1 MKGRRATWLAIA
13 AAAVLSLLV
22 AAPTAVAVQ
31 PNPGIVLENGVTQP
45 VFGYADAI
53 RERVWVES
61 SFDTDL
67 DGVLDRIA
75 LDIMRPA
82 ATELGLETPVI
93 MDASPYYSTLGR
105 GNEGEL
111 KRDLDGD
118 GLLDRWPLFYD
129 NYFVPRG
136 YAIVLLDMV
145 GTNNSTGCPVT
156 GGTPDHLSAV
166 VGIDWLNG
174 RRKGY
179 DKDGNEIVADW
190 HNGRTGMIGK
200 SYDGTLANGAAS
212 TGVEGLSTIV
222 PISAISSWYDY
233 TRSNGVVTRSNSYPS
248 SLSNTVTN
256 PARRAHCAAVR
267 ATMALTDGDE
277 SGDYTPFWVERD
289 YNPDAGNVRA
299 SVFVVHGLQ
308 DDNVMPDHFSKWW
321 DALPVNVPK
330 KLWLTRTG
338 HIDPF
343 DFRRTEWVSTL
354 HRWFDH
360 ELQGVRNGILH
371 EDKADI
377 EYAADEWRTYKRWP
391 VDARNDVSVKL
402 LADTPTTAG
411 SLVLGPPPTPNVP
424 RVHQT
429 ITDTPSLSETTAI
442 SNPTTVTANRRIFL
456 SPPLEAP
463 VHISGTP
470 VVRIR
475 ASVNAA
481 DTNFG
486 AVLVDYGPATQVS
499 RTGDGAQNLAT
510 QDCWGEASAMDDAC
524 YLQVAKRITNVTQWR
539 VSKGILDALNRN
551 SYAVPEPL
559 IAGLE
564 ESFTFPLLPQDYV
577 FPVGHR
583 IGLVLVG
590 SYSGYGSQADQNR
603 ATINLNVTETVFDL
617 PVVGGKYALKRAGL
631 EKVTPASGMKTAL
644 AEPELESESE
654 VSAGDLT
661 GG

>member
-1 MKGRRATWLAIA
+1 MKRCRATWLAIA
-13 AAAVLSLLV
+13 AATVLCVLA
-22 AAPTAVAVQ
+22 AAPTAAAAPQ
-31 PNPGIVLENGVTQP
+31 NPGIVVESGVTQP

-67 DGVLDRIA
+67 DGVPDRIA
-75 LDIMRPA
+75 LDIIRPA
-82 ATELGLETPVI
+82 ASEQDLEVPVI

-105 GNEGEL
+105 GNESEL

-136 YAIVLLDMV
+136 YAVVLLDMV

-156 GGTPDHLSAV
+156 GAPPDHLSAV
-166 VGIDWLNG
+166 LGIDWLNG
-174 RRKGY
+174 RARGY
-179 DKDGNEIVADW
+179 DANGNEVVADW

-248 SLSNTVTN
+248 SLSNTVTD
-256 PARRAHCAAVR
+256 PDRRAHCAAVR

-277 SGDYTPFWVERD
+277 TGDYTPFWAERD
-289 YNPDAGNVRA
+289 YNPDASNVEA

-308 DDNVMPDHFSKWW
+308 DDNVMPNHFSKWW
-321 DALPVNVPK
+321 DALPASVAK

-343 DFRRTEWVSTL
+343 DFRRSEWVSTL

-360 ELQGVRNGILH
+360 ELQGVPNDVLA
-371 EDKADI
+371 EPEADV
-377 EYAADEWRTYKRWP
+377 EYAADEWRTHTRWP
-391 VDARNDVSVKL
+391 VDAREEVSLKL
-402 LADTPTTAG
+402 LADTATTAG
-411 SLVLGPPPTPNVP
+411 ALALGPPPTPNLP

-429 ITDTPSLSETTAI
+429 ITDTPFLSETNAI
-442 SNPTTVTANRRIFL
+442 SNPTTVTANRRVFL
-456 SPPLEAP
+456 STPLEAP
-463 VHISGTP
+463 VHVSGTP
-470 VVRIR
+470 VVRVR
-475 ASVNAA
+475 ASVNAT
-481 DTNFG
+481 DTNLG

-499 RTGDGAQNLAT
+499 RSGDGVRTLAT
-510 QDCWGEASAMDDAC
+510 EDCWGETSATDEAC
-524 YLQVAKRITNVTQWR
+524 YRQVEKRLTDVTQWR

-551 SYAVPEPL
+551 SYAVPEL
-559 IAGLE
+559 LVAGLE

-577 FPVGHR
+577 FPAGHR

-590 SYSGYGSQADQNR
+590 SYSGYSSQPDQNR
-603 ATINLNVTETVFDL
+603 ATISLNVTETLFDL
-617 PVVGGKYALKRAGL
+617 PVVGGKAALVRAGL
-631 EKVTPASGMKTAL
+631 EKVTPAGVIETPL
-644 AEPELESESE
+644 GEPESEAS
-654 VSAGDLT
+654 SGDLRD
-661 GG
+661 G

>member
-1 MKGRRATWLAIA
+1 MRRRRATWLVTGAAALLCVLGSAPTA
-13 AAAVLSLLV
+13 AAA
-22 AAPTAVAVQ
+22 P
-31 PNPGIVLENGVTQP
+31 PNPGIVVENGVTQP

-53 RERVWVES
+53 RERVWVEAD
-61 SFDTDL
+61 FDTDL
-67 DGVLDRIA
+67 DGAKDRIA
-75 LDIMRPA
+75 LDVMRPA
-82 ATELGLETPVI
+82 ATGLGFKAPVI

-105 GNEGEL
+105 GNEAEL
-111 KRDLDGD
+111 KQDGDGD

-136 YAIVLLDMV
+136 YAVVLLDMV
-145 GTNNSTGCPVT
+145 GTSNSTGCPVT
-156 GGTPDHLSAV
+156 GGRPDHLSAV

-179 DKDGNEIVADW
+179 DKNGNEVVAAW
-190 HNGRTGMIGK
+190 HNGQTGMIGK

-233 TRSNGVVTRSNSYPS
+233 TRSNGVVTRGNSYPS
-248 SLSNTVTN
+248 FLSNTVTN
-256 PARRAHCAAVR
+256 PDRRAHCAAVR
-267 ATMALTDGDE
+267 ATLAMTDGDE
-277 SGDYTPFWVERD
+277 SGDYTPFWAERD
-289 YNPDAGNVRA
+289 YNPDAGNVHA

-321 DALPVNVPK
+321 DALPSSVAK

-343 DFRRTEWVSTL
+343 DFRRADWVSTL

-360 ELQGVRNGILH
+360 ELQGVRNDVLT
-371 EDKADI
+371 EPQADV
-377 EYAADEWRTYKRWP
+377 EYAADEWQTFTRWP
-391 VDARNDVSVKL
+391 IDARQEVSLKL

-411 SLVLGPPPTPNVP
+411 ALALGPPPTPNLP

-429 ITDTPSLSETTAI
+429 ITDTPSLNETNAI
-442 SNPTTVTANRRIFL
+442 SNPTTVTANRRVFL
-456 SPPLEAP
+456 STPLKAP

-475 ASVNAA
+475 ASVNAT

-486 AVLVDYGPATQVS
+486 GVLVDYGPATQVS
-499 RTGDGAQNLAT
+499 RTGDGARTLAT
-510 QDCWGEASAMDDAC
+510 EDCWGETSASDEAC
-524 YLQVAKRITNVTQWR
+524 YLQVEKRLTNVTQWR

-551 SYAVPEPL
+551 SYAVAELLTPDQ
-559 IAGLE
+559 E

-577 FPVGHR
+577 FRAGHR

-590 SYSGYGSQADQNR
+590 SYSGYSSQADQNR
-603 ATINLNVTETVFDL
+603 ATISLNVTETLFDL
-617 PVVGGKYALKRAGL
+617 PVVGGKGALTRAGL
-631 EKVTPASGMKTAL
+631 EKVTPAGMIETPPG
-644 AEPELESESE
+644 ERESE
-654 VSAGDLT
+654 VRAGDLSD
-661 GG
+661 G

>member
-1 MKGRRATWLAIA
+1 MKRRRATWLAIA
-13 AAAVLSLLV
+13 AAAVPCVLA
-22 AAPTAVAVQ
+22 AAPTAAAAPQ
-31 PNPGIVLENGVTQP
+31 NPGIVVENGVTQP
-45 VFGYADAI
+45 VFGYADAV

-61 SFDTDL
+61 GFDTDL
-67 DGVLDRIA
+67 DGVPDRIA

-82 ATELGLETPVI
+82 ASELDLDVPVI

-105 GNEGEL
+105 GNESEL

-136 YAIVLLDMV
+136 YAVVLLDMV

-156 GGTPDHLSAV
+156 GAAPDHLSAV

-174 RRKGY
+174 RAKGY
-179 DKDGNEIVADW
+179 DEDGNEVVADW

-212 TGVEGLSTIV
+212 TGVEGLATIV

-248 SLSNTVTN
+248 SLSNTVTD
-256 PARRAHCAAVR
+256 PDRRAHCAAVR

-277 SGDYTPFWVERD
+277 TGDYTPFWAERD
-289 YNPDAGNVRA
+289 YNPAASNVKA

-308 DDNVMPDHFSKWW
+308 DDNVMPNHFSKWW
-321 DALPVNVPK
+321 DALPASVAK

-343 DFRRTEWVSTL
+343 DFRRSEWVSTL

-360 ELQGVRNGILH
+360 ELQGVPNDVLT
-371 EDKADI
+371 EPEADV
-377 EYAADEWRTYKRWP
+377 EYAADEWRTHTRWP
-391 VDARNDVSVKL
+391 VDAREEVSLKL
-402 LADTPTTAG
+402 LADTATTAG
-411 SLVLGPPPTPNVP
+411 ALALGPPPTPNLP

-429 ITDTPSLSETTAI
+429 ITDTPFLSETNAI

-456 SPPLEAP
+456 STPLEAP
-463 VHISGTP
+463 VHVSGTP
-470 VVRIR
+470 VVRVR
-475 ASVNAA
+475 ASVNAT

-486 AVLVDYGPATQVS
+486 AILVDYGPATQVS
-499 RTGDGAQNLAT
+499 RTGDGVRTLAT
-510 QDCWGEASAMDDAC
+510 QDCWGETSTTDEAC
-524 YLQVAKRITNVTQWR
+524 YLQVEKRLTNVTQWR

-551 SYAVPEPL
+551 SYAVPEL
-559 IAGLE
+559 LVAGLE

-577 FPVGHR
+577 FPAGHR

-590 SYSGYGSQADQNR
+590 SYSGYSSQADQNR
-603 ATINLNVTETVFDL
+603 ATISLNVTETLFDL
-617 PVVGGKYALKRAGL
+617 PVVGGKAALVRAGL
-631 EKVTPASGMKTAL
+631 EKVTPAGVIETPAE
-644 AEPELESESE
+644 EPESEAS
-654 VSAGDLT
+654 SGDLRD
-661 GG
+661 G

>member
-1 MKGRRATWLAIA
+1 MKTRRATWLAIA
-13 AAAVLSLLV
+13 AAAVLCVLA
-22 AAPTAVAVQ
+22 AAPTVAAA
-31 PNPGIVLENGVTQP
+31 PPSPGIVVENGVTQP
-45 VFGYADAI
+45 VFGYTDAI

-67 DGVLDRIA
+67 DGVADRIA

-82 ATELGLETPVI
+82 ASDSGLKVPVI

-105 GNEGEL
+105 GNESEF

-118 GLLDRWPLFYD
+118 GLLDRWPLYYD

-136 YAIVLLDMV
+136 YAVVLLDMV

-156 GGTPDHLSAV
+156 GAPPDHLSAV

-174 RRKGY
+174 RAKGY
-179 DKDGNEIVADW
+179 DKDGNEVVAAW

-212 TGVEGLSTIV
+212 TGVEGLATIV

-233 TRSNGVVTRSNSYPS
+233 TRSNGVVTRGNSYPS
-248 SLSNTVTN
+248 FLSNTVTD
-256 PARRAHCAAVR
+256 PDRRAYCAAVR

-277 SGDYTPFWVERD
+277 TGDYTPFWLERD
-289 YNPDAGNVRA
+289 YTPDAGNVQA
-299 SVFVVHGLQ
+299 SVFVSHGLQ

-321 DALPVNVPK
+321 DALPANVPK

-338 HIDPF
+338 HVDPF
-343 DFRRTEWVSTL
+343 DFRRAAWVSTL

-360 ELQGVRNGILH
+360 ELQGVRNDVLT
-371 EDKADI
+371 EPQADI
-377 EYAADEWRTYKRWP
+377 EYAADEWRTYRRWP
-391 VDARNDVSVKL
+391 VDARDEVSLKL
-402 LADTPTTAG
+402 IADTPTTAG
-411 SLVLGPPPTPNVP
+411 ALAIGPPPTPNLS

-429 ITDTPSLSETTAI
+429 ITDTPSLSENNAI

-456 SPPLEAP
+456 SAPLEAP

-470 VVRIR
+470 VVRVR
-475 ASVNAA
+475 ASVNAT

-486 AVLVDYGPATQVS
+486 AILVDYGPATQVS
-499 RTGDGAQNLAT
+499 RNGEGVQTLT
-510 QDCWGEASAMDDAC
+510 TEDCWGEASAADDAC
-524 YLQVAKRITNVTQWR
+524 YFQVAKRLTNVTQWR

-551 SYAVPEPL
+551 SYAVAEPL
-559 IAGLE
+559 IPGVEA
-564 ESFTFPLLPQDYV
+564 SFTFPLLPQDYV
-577 FPVGHR
+577 FPAGHR

-603 ATINLNVTETVFDL
+603 ATISLNVTETLFDL
-617 PVVGGKYALKRAGL
+617 PVVGGKQALSRAGL
-631 EKVTPASGMKTAL
+631 EKVTPADAIETPFKA
-644 AEPELESESE
+644 PESE
-654 VSAGDLT
+654 VSTGDLSD
-661 GG
+661 G

>member
-1 MKGRRATWLAIA
+1 
-13 AAAVLSLLV
+13 
-22 AAPTAVAVQ
+22 
-31 PNPGIVLENGVTQP
+31 
-45 VFGYADAI
+45 
-53 RERVWVES
+53 
-61 SFDTDL
+61 
-67 DGVLDRIA
+67 
-75 LDIMRPA
+75 
-82 ATELGLETPVI
+82 
-93 MDASPYYSTLGR
+93 
-105 GNEGEL
+105 
-111 KRDLDGD
+111 
-118 GLLDRWPLFYD
+118 
-129 NYFVPRG
+129 
-136 YAIVLLDMV
+136 VLLDMV

-179 DKDGNEIVADW
+179 DKDGNEVVADW
-190 HNGRTGMIGK
+190 HNGRAGMIGK

-212 TGVEGLSTIV
+212 TGVDGLSTIV

-233 TRSNGVVTRSNSYPS
+233 TRSNGVVTRGNSYPS
-248 SLSNTVTN
+248 SLSNTVTDPN
-256 PARRAHCAAVR
+256 RRAHCAAVR

-277 SGDYTPFWVERD
+277 TGDYTPFWVERD
-289 YNPDAGNVRA
+289 YKPDAGNVRA

-321 DALPVNVPK
+321 DALPASVAK

-343 DFRRTEWVSTL
+343 DFRRSEWVSTL

-360 ELQGVRNGILH
+360 ELQGVPNDVLT
-371 EDKADI
+371 EPQADV
-377 EYAADEWRTYKRWP
+377 EYAADEWRTHTRWP
-391 VDARNDVSVKL
+391 VDAREEVSLKL

-411 SLVLGPPPTPNVP
+411 ALALGPPPTPNLP
-424 RVHQT
+424 RVHQP
-429 ITDTPSLSETTAI
+429 ITDTPFLSETNAI
-442 SNPTTVTANRRIFL
+442 SNPTTVTANRRVFL
-456 SPPLEAP
+456 STPLEAP

-475 ASVNAA
+475 ASVNAT

-499 RTGDGAQNLAT
+499 RSGDGARTLAT
-510 QDCWGEASAMDDAC
+510 QDCWGESSATDEAC
-524 YLQVAKRITNVTQWR
+524 YLQVEKRLTNVTQWR

-551 SYAVPEPL
+551 SYAVAEPL

-590 SYSGYGSQADQNR
+590 SYSGYSSQADQNR
-603 ATINLNVTETVFDL
+603 ATISLNVTETLFDL
-617 PVVGGKYALKRAGL
+617 PVVGGKAALVRAGL
-631 EKVTPASGMKTAL
+631 EKVTPAGVIETPL
-644 AEPELESESE
+644 GEPESEAS
-654 VSAGDLT
+654 SGDLRD
-661 GG
+661 G

>member
-1 MKGRRATWLAIA
+1 MKRRRATWLAIA
-13 AAAVLSLLV
+13 AAAVPCVLA
-22 AAPTAVAVQ
+22 AAPTAAAAPQ
-31 PNPGIVLENGVTQP
+31 NPGIVVENGVTQP
-45 VFGYADAI
+45 VFGYADAV

-61 SFDTDL
+61 GFDTDL
-67 DGVLDRIA
+67 DGVPDRIA

-82 ATELGLETPVI
+82 ASELDLDVPVI

-105 GNEGEL
+105 GNESEL

-136 YAIVLLDMV
+136 YAVVLLDMV

-156 GGTPDHLSAV
+156 GAAPDHLSAV

-174 RRKGY
+174 RAKGY
-179 DKDGNEIVADW
+179 DEDGNEVVADW

-212 TGVEGLSTIV
+212 TGVEGLATIV

-248 SLSNTVTN
+248 SLSNTVTD
-256 PARRAHCAAVR
+256 PDRRAHCAAVR

-277 SGDYTPFWVERD
+277 TGDYTPFWAERD
-289 YNPDAGNVRA
+289 YNPAASNVKA

-308 DDNVMPDHFSKWW
+308 DDNVMPNHFSKWW
-321 DALPVNVPK
+321 DALPASVAK

-343 DFRRTEWVSTL
+343 DFRRSEWVSTL

-360 ELQGVRNGILH
+360 ELQGVPNDVLT
-371 EDKADI
+371 EPEADV
-377 EYAADEWRTYKRWP
+377 EYAADEWRTHTRWP
-391 VDARNDVSVKL
+391 VDAREEVSLKL
-402 LADTPTTAG
+402 LADTATTAG
-411 SLVLGPPPTPNVP
+411 ALALGPPPTPNLP

-429 ITDTPSLSETTAI
+429 ITDTPFLSETNAI

-456 SPPLEAP
+456 STPLEAP
-463 VHISGTP
+463 VHVSGTP
-470 VVRIR
+470 VVRVR
-475 ASVNAA
+475 ASVNAT

-486 AVLVDYGPATQVS
+486 AILVDYGPATQVS
-499 RTGDGAQNLAT
+499 RTGDGVRTLAT
-510 QDCWGEASAMDDAC
+510 QDCWGETSTTDEAC
-524 YLQVAKRITNVTQWR
+524 YLQVEKRLTNVTQWR

-551 SYAVPEPL
+551 SYAVPEL
-559 IAGLE
+559 LVAGLE

-577 FPVGHR
+577 FPAGHR

-590 SYSGYGSQADQNR
+590 SYSGYSSQADQNR
-603 ATINLNVTETVFDL
+603 ATISLNVTETLFDL
-617 PVVGGKYALKRAGL
+617 PVVGGKAALVRAGL
-631 EKVTPASGMKTAL
+631 EKVTPAGVIETPAW
-644 AEPELESESE
+644 EPESEAS
-654 VSAGDLT
+654 SGDLRD
-661 GG
+661 G

>member
-1 MKGRRATWLAIA
+1 MSRRRATLLATG
-13 AAAVLSLLV
+13 AAAVLWVLV
-22 AAPTAVAVQ
+22 AAPAGAAAP
-31 PNPGIVLENGVTQP
+31 PNPGIVVENGVTQP

-61 SFDTDL
+61 TFDTDL
-67 DGVLDRIA
+67 DGVNDRIA

-82 ATELGLETPVI
+82 ASDLSLEVPVI

-105 GNEGEL
+105 GNESEL
-111 KRDLDGD
+111 KSDADGD

-136 YAIVLLDMV
+136 YAVVLLDMV
-145 GTNNSTGCPVT
+145 GTSNSTGCPVT

-174 RRKGY
+174 RAKGY
-179 DKDGNEIVADW
+179 DKDGNEVVADW

-233 TRSNGVVTRSNSYPS
+233 TRSNGVVTRGNSYPS
-248 SLSNTVTN
+248 FLSNTVTN
-256 PARRAHCAAVR
+256 PDRRAHCAAVR
-267 ATMALTDGDE
+267 ATLAMTDGDE
-277 SGDYTPFWVERD
+277 TGDYTPFWAERD
-289 YNPDAGNVRA
+289 YNPDAGNVQA

-321 DALPVNVPK
+321 DALPANVAK

-343 DFRRTEWVSTL
+343 DFRRADWVSTL

-360 ELQGVRNGILH
+360 ELQGVRNDVLT
-371 EDKADI
+371 EPQADI
-377 EYAADEWRTYKRWP
+377 EYAADEWLTYKRWP
-391 VDARNDVSVKL
+391 VDSRQDVSLKL
-402 LADTPTTAG
+402 LADTQTTAG
-411 SLVLGPPPTPNVP
+411 ALTYGPPPTPNLP

-429 ITDTPSLSETTAI
+429 ITDTPSLNETTAI
-442 SNPTTVTANRRIFL
+442 SNPTTVTANRRVFL

-470 VVRIR
+470 VVRLR
-475 ASVNAA
+475 ASVNAT

-499 RTGDGAQNLAT
+499 RTGDGARTLAT
-510 QDCWGEASAMDDAC
+510 EDCWGETSATDEAC
-524 YLQVAKRITNVTQWR
+524 YLQVEKRLTTVTQWR

-551 SYAVPEPL
+551 SYAVAEL
-559 IAGLE
+559 LTADQE

-577 FPVGHR
+577 FPAGHR

-590 SYSGYGSQADQNR
+590 SYSGYSSQADQNR
-603 ATINLNVTETVFDL
+603 ATISLNVTETLFDL
-617 PVVGGKYALKRAGL
+617 PVVGGKQALERAGL
-631 EKVTPASGMKTAL
+631 EKVTPAGIIETPAG
-644 AEPELESESE
+644 EPVSE
-654 VSAGDLT
+654 VTENDLSD
-661 GG
+661 G

>member
-1 MKGRRATWLAIA
+1 
-13 AAAVLSLLV
+13 VV
-22 AAPTAVAVQ
+22 V
-31 PNPGIVLENGVTQP
+31 ENGVTQP
-45 VFGYADAI
+45 VFGYADAV
-53 RERVWVES
+53 RERVWVEAD
-61 SFDTDL
+61 FDTDA
-67 DGVLDRIA
+67 DGANDRIA
-75 LDIMRPA
+75 LDIIRPA
-82 ATELGLETPVI
+82 ATELSLKAPVI

-105 GNEGEL
+105 GNEAEL

-118 GLLDRWPLFYD
+118 GLVDRWPLFYD

-136 YAIVLLDMV
+136 YAVVLLDMV

-156 GGTPDHLSAV
+156 GGKPDHLSAV

-233 TRSNGVVTRSNSYPS
+233 TRSNGVVTRGNSYPS

-256 PARRAHCAAVR
+256 PNRRAHCAAVR
-267 ATMALTDGDE
+267 AGLAATDGDE

-289 YNPDAGNVRA
+289 YNPSAENVQA

-308 DDNVMPDHFSKWW
+308 DDNVMPNHFSKWW
-321 DALPVNVPK
+321 DALPPSVPK

-338 HIDPF
+338 HVDPF
-343 DFRRTEWVSTL
+343 DFRRAEWVSTL

-360 ELQGVRNGILH
+360 ELQGLRNDVRI
-371 EDKADI
+371 EPQADV
-377 EYAADEWRTYKRWP
+377 EYAADEWRTYTRWP
-391 VDARNDVSVKL
+391 VDSREDVSLKL

-411 SLVLGPPPTPNVP
+411 ALALGPPPTPNLP

-429 ITDTPSLSETTAI
+429 ITDTPFQNETTAI
-442 SNPTTVTANRRIFL
+442 SNPTTVTANRRVFL
-456 SPPLEAP
+456 SAPLEAP

-475 ASVNAA
+475 ASANAT

-499 RTGDGAQNLAT
+499 RSGDGAQTLVT
-510 QDCWGEASAMDDAC
+510 QDCWGETSSTDEAC
-524 YLQVAKRITNVTQWR
+524 YFQVGKRLTTVTQWR

-551 SYAVPEPL
+551 SYAFAEPL
-559 IAGLE
+559 VPDRE

-577 FPVGHR
+577 FPAGHR

-590 SYSGYGSQADQNR
+590 SYSGYSSQPDQNR
-603 ATINLNVTETVFDL
+603 ATISLNVTETLFDL
-617 PVVGGKYALKRAGL
+617 PVVGGKAALTRAGL
-631 EKVTPASGMKTAL
+631 EKVTPADVIETPAS
-644 AEPELESESE
+644 EPESE
-654 VSAGDLT
+654 VEVRDLRD
-661 GG
+661 G

>member
-1 MKGRRATWLAIA
+1 MKTRRATWLVIA
-13 AAAVLSLLV
+13 AAAVVCVLA
-22 AAPTAVAVQ
+22 AAPTASAAP
-31 PNPGIVLENGVTQP
+31 PNPGIVIENGVTQP

-53 RERVWVES
+53 RERVWVQAD
-61 SFDTDL
+61 FDTDL
-67 DGVLDRIA
+67 DGVNDQIA
-75 LDIMRPA
+75 LDVIRPA
-82 ATELGLETPVI
+82 LSDLSIKVPVI

-105 GNEGEL
+105 GNESEL

-136 YAIVLLDMV
+136 YAVVLLDMV

-179 DKDGNEIVADW
+179 DKDGNEVVAGW

-233 TRSNGVVTRSNSYPS
+233 TRSNGVVTRGGSYPS

-256 PARRAHCAAVR
+256 PSRRAHCAAVR
-267 ATMALTDGDE
+267 ATLATTDGDE
-277 SGDYTPFWVERD
+277 SGDYTPFWAERD

-321 DALPVNVPK
+321 DALPASVAK

-343 DFRRTEWVSTL
+343 DFRRAEWVATL

-360 ELQGVRNGILH
+360 ELQGVRNDVLT
-371 EDKADI
+371 EPEADI
-377 EYAADEWRTYKRWP
+377 EYAADEWRTHKRWP
-391 VDARNDVSVKL
+391 VDSREEVSLKL

-411 SLVLGPPPTPNVP
+411 ALAIGPPPTPNLP

-429 ITDTPSLSETTAI
+429 ITDTPFLSETNAI

-456 SPPLEAP
+456 STPLEAP
-463 VHISGTP
+463 VHVSGTP
-470 VVRIR
+470 IVRIR
-475 ASVNAA
+475 ASANAT
-481 DTNFG
+481 DTNVG
-486 AVLVDYGPATQVS
+486 AILVDYGPATQVS
-499 RTGDGAQNLAT
+499 RTGDGARTLAT
-510 QDCWGEASAMDDAC
+510 QDCWGETSATDEAC
-524 YLQVAKRITNVTQWR
+524 YLQVEKRLTNVTQWR

-551 SYAVPEPL
+551 SYAVAEPL
-559 IAGLE
+559 IAGQE

-577 FPVGHR
+577 FAAGHR

-603 ATINLNVTETVFDL
+603 ATISLNVTETLFDL
-617 PVVGGKYALKRAGL
+617 PVVGGKQALSRAGL
-631 EKVTPASGMKTAL
+631 EKVTPPDLIETPAD
-644 AEPELESESE
+644 EPASESSE
-654 VSAGDLT
+654 RDLRD
-661 GG
+661 G

>member
-1 MKGRRATWLAIA
+1 MKTRRATWLAIA
-13 AAAVLSLLV
+13 AVAVLCVLG
-22 AAPTAVAVQ
+22 AAPTAGAAP
-31 PNPGIVLENGVTQP
+31 PNPGIVVENGVTQP
-45 VFGYADAI
+45 VFGYTDAI

-67 DGVLDRIA
+67 DGVADRIA

-82 ATELGLETPVI
+82 ASESGLKVPVI

-105 GNEGEL
+105 GNESEF

-136 YAIVLLDMV
+136 YAVVLLDMV

-156 GGTPDHLSAV
+156 GGPPDHLSAV

-174 RRKGY
+174 RAKGY
-179 DKDGNEIVADW
+179 DKDGNEVVADW

-233 TRSNGVVTRSNSYPS
+233 TRSNGVVTRGNSYPS
-248 SLSNTVTN
+248 SLSNTVTD
-256 PARRAHCAAVR
+256 PGRRAYCAAVR

-277 SGDYTPFWVERD
+277 TGDYTPFWLERD
-289 YNPDAGNVRA
+289 YTPDAGNVRA
-299 SVFVVHGLQ
+299 SVFVSHGLQ

-321 DALPVNVPK
+321 DALPANVPK

-338 HIDPF
+338 HVDPF
-343 DFRRTEWVSTL
+343 DFRRAEWVSTL

-360 ELQGVRNGILH
+360 ELQGVRNDVLT
-371 EDKADI
+371 EPQADI
-377 EYAADEWRTYKRWP
+377 EYAADEWRTYRRWP
-391 VDARNDVSVKL
+391 VDARANVSLKL
-402 LADTPTTAG
+402 IADTPTTAG
-411 SLVLGPPPTPNVP
+411 ALAFGPPPTPNLP

-429 ITDTPSLSETTAI
+429 ITDTPSLSENTAI
-442 SNPTTVTANRRIFL
+442 SNPTTVTANRRVFL
-456 SPPLEAP
+456 SAPLEAP
-463 VHISGTP
+463 VHVSGTP

-475 ASVNAA
+475 ASVNAT

-486 AVLVDYGPATQVS
+486 AILVDYGPATQVS
-499 RTGDGAQNLAT
+499 RTGDGAQTLT
-510 QDCWGEASAMDDAC
+510 TEDCWGEASPADDAC
-524 YLQVAKRITNVTQWR
+524 YFQVAKRLTNVTQWR

-551 SYAVPEPL
+551 SYAVAEPL
-559 IAGLE
+559 VPGQE

-577 FPVGHR
+577 FPAGHR

-603 ATINLNVTETVFDL
+603 ATISLNVTETLFDL
-617 PVVGGKYALKRAGL
+617 PVVGGKQALSRAGL
-631 EKVTPASGMKTAL
+631 EKVTPADVIETPFG
-644 AEPELESESE
+644 EPESE
-654 VSAGDLT
+654 VSTGDLRD
-661 GG
+661 G

>member
-1 MKGRRATWLAIA
+1 MKRRRATWLALA
-13 AAAVLSLLV
+13 AAAVLCVLA
-22 AAPTAVAVQ
+22 AAPNAAAAP
-31 PNPGIVLENGVTQP
+31 PNPGIVVENGVTQP

-67 DGVLDRIA
+67 DGVPDRIA

-82 ATELGLETPVI
+82 ASEQGLEVPVI

-105 GNEGEL
+105 GNESEL

-136 YAIVLLDMV
+136 YAVVLLDMV

-156 GGTPDHLSAV
+156 GAAPDHLSAV
-166 VGIDWLNG
+166 LGIDWLNG
-174 RRKGY
+174 RARGY
-179 DKDGNEIVADW
+179 DAAGNEVFADW

-248 SLSNTVTN
+248 SLSNTVTD

-277 SGDYTPFWVERD
+277 TGDYTPFWVERD
-289 YNPDAGNVRA
+289 YNPDARNVRA

-321 DALPVNVPK
+321 DALPSNVAT

-343 DFRRTEWVSTL
+343 DFRRSQWVSTL

-360 ELQGVRNGILH
+360 ELQGVRNDVLT
-371 EDKADI
+371 EPEADI
-377 EYAADEWRTYKRWP
+377 EYAADQWRTYKRWP
-391 VDARNDVSVKL
+391 VDSRQDVSLKL
-402 LADTPTTAG
+402 LPDTPTTAG
-411 SLVLGPPPTPNVP
+411 ALVLGPPPTPNLP

-429 ITDTPSLSETTAI
+429 ITDTPSLSETNAI
-442 SNPTTVTANRRIFL
+442 SNPTTVTANRRVFL
-456 SPPLEAP
+456 STPLEAP

-470 VVRIR
+470 LVRIR
-475 ASVNAA
+475 ASVNAT

-499 RTGDGAQNLAT
+499 RTGDGAQTLAT
-510 QDCWGEASAMDDAC
+510 QDCWGEVSATDEAC
-524 YLQVAKRITNVTQWR
+524 YFQVAKRVTNVTQWR

-551 SYAVPEPL
+551 SYAVAEPL
-559 IAGLE
+559 LAGLE
-564 ESFTFPLLPQDYV
+564 ESFTFPLLPQDYI

-590 SYSGYGSQADQNR
+590 SYSGYSSQADQNR
-603 ATINLNVTETVFDL
+603 ATISLNVTETLFDL
-617 PVVGGKYALKRAGL
+617 PVVGGKAALTRAGL
-631 EKVTPASGMKTAL
+631 EKVTPADRIETPFG
-644 AEPELESESE
+644 EPASEPS
-654 VSAGDLT
+654 SGDLRD
-661 GG
+661 G